1 MSATVF
7 HIPFIL
13 SSPLFSLRS
22 IVERSSTP
30 TSSKA
35 RDAFPGVKVV
45 NTLEQALED
54 ESIDAVWVLTI
65 NDTHYEYVKMCLE
78 RGKHVVVEKPVTPTS
93 EQAYELAK
101 LAQEKNLVLAVY
113 QVKSTQLSSLS
124 LSSKRLIIATL
135 LFSLSVEP

>member
-35 RDAFPGVKVV
+35 RDAYPRVKVV
-45 NTLEQALED
+45 NTLEQAFED

-113 QVKSTQLSSLS
+113 QVKRSS
-124 LSSKRLIIATL
+124 
-135 LFSLSVEP
+135 FY

>member
-1 MSATVF
+1 M
-7 HIPFIL
+7 
-13 SSPLFSLRS
+13 
-22 IVERSSTP
+22 
-30 TSSKA
+30 
-35 RDAFPGVKVV
+35 
-45 NTLEQALED
+45 EQAFED